1 MKYLNIALAK
11 GRLASCAIELLMSC
25 GYPFKDY
32 SKNSRKLIFNDEQHN
47 IRITLVKSPDVPV
60 YVEKGAADI
69 GIVGKDIL
77 LENNYDVYDLINLNV
92 GKCTMCIAGFYNKKP
107 DYTKKIVVG
116 TKYPNITKNYF
127 HQQGILTDIIKLN
140 GSVELAPIIGLS
152 DIIVDIVESGKTLKE
167 NGLVVHESILDISA
181 RLIANK
187 VSLKTKYAE
196 IQYIIK
202 SLQSIIQEGNADE
215 KIFS

>member
-11 GRLASCAIELLMSC
+11 GRLAKSAIDLLISC
-25 GYPFKDY
+25 GYCFKEY
-32 SKNSRKLIFNDEQHN
+32 SKDSRKLIFDDEKN
-47 IRITLVKSPDVPV
+47 NVRVTLVKSPDVPV

-77 LENNYDVYDLINLNV
+77 LENKYDVYELINLNV
-92 GKCTMCIAGFYNKKP
+92 GKCNMCIAGFYDKIP
-107 DYTKKIVVG
+107 DYSKKIIVG

-127 HQQGILTDIIKLN
+127 HQLGILTDIIKLN

-187 VSLKTKYAE
+187 VSLKTKYNE

-202 SLQSIIQEGNADE
+202 SLESIVERGNDNE
-215 KIFS
+215 KMFS

>member
-11 GRLASCAIELLMSC
+11 GRVAHVAVELLMSC
-25 GYPFKDY
+25 GYSFKAY
-32 SKNSRKLIFNDEQHN
+32 TKESRKLIFDDEEHH

-77 LENNYDVYDLINLNV
+77 LENTYDIYELINLNM
-92 GKCTMCIAGFYNKKP
+92 GQCAMCIAGFYNKKP
-107 DYTKKIVVG
+107 DYAKKIVVG

-127 HQQGILTDIIKLN
+127 HRKGIVTDIIKLN

-167 NGLVVHESILDISA
+167 NGLVVYESILDISA
-181 RLIANK
+181 RLVANK
-187 VSLKTKYAE
+187 VSLKTKYSE
-196 IQYIIK
+196 IQCIIK
-202 SLQSIIQEGNADE
+202 SLQSIIEEGNADE